1 MGNLRDFRKDNFVY
15 TNFYLMFN
23 FQFKSL
29 YKILTCPLKLK
40 KKKKIRKKKKG
51 KDLSNKPVT
60 NYTEKFLF
68 NPWLQA
74 AKMGHSQ
81 YENAFRGPFLK
92 RVLLIIIKYS
102 ILMSHGSRTVT
113 RL

>member
-40 KKKKIRKKKKG
+40 KKKNKKEKEGKGSEQQASDKLHRKVSFQP
-51 KDLSNKPVT
+51 LAS
-60 NYTEKFLF
+60 
-68 NPWLQA
+68 
-74 AKMGHSQ
+74 S
-81 YENAFRGPFLK
+81 
-92 RVLLIIIKYS
+92 S
-102 ILMSHGSRTVT
+102 
-113 RL
+113 